1 MEPKIRKKKKIICI
15 TEMKKNR
22 RQYFIF
28 RTPKPGSRK
37 QAMFSG
43 KARLR
48 SPPLFGRVVL
58 ISHNKVRRG
67 LWPPLR

>member
-1 MEPKIRKKKKIICI
+1 
-15 TEMKKNR
+15 MKKNR